1 MATVARRTAEG
12 WRLSG
17 HKIYSTGLPILK
29 WYSVWARTDEA
40 EPRLGTFLVP
50 AGLPGARM
58 VETWDHG
65 GMRASGSHDLMLE
78 DVLIPPDYEI
88 DVRTPAGWQGGDPV
102 ALIVHGAFVC
112 GDLRRRRARGA
123 RLARSS
129 FCRTASRPNLGAA
142 LATLPRAQEI
152 LGGIEVKLTTNTQ
165 AARNVCRRIR

>member
-50 AGLPGARM
+50 AGLAGSENRRDVGPRRL
-58 VETWDHG
+58 
-65 GMRASGSHDLMLE
+65 RASGSHDLVLE

-88 DVRTPAGWQGGDPV
+88 DVRTPGEWRAGDPMATDRARHIRGGD
-102 ALIVHGAFVC
+102 L
-112 GDLRRRRARGA
+112 
-123 RLARSS
+123 
-129 FCRTASRPNLGAA
+129 
-142 LATLPRAQEI
+142 
-152 LGGIEVKLTTNTQ
+152 
-165 AARNVCRRIR
+165 